1 MLSTFK
7 IEIRWIMVMH
17 DKKEIPKELS
27 NNIAKRWE
35 REDSEKI

>member
-1 MLSTFK
+1 
-7 IEIRWIMVMH
+7 MVMH

-35 REDSEKI
+35 QENYEKR